1 MLTTYLLNSLQ
12 NSTPVSRENRKWTLV
27 TPNVDLIFRSVCF
40 LYCSGIVCLLWLF
53 SILNFIHFES
63 IFALKNFFPI
73 AYDFTRYCSEWK
85 GHFTEWRSSAGGRKK
100 KKNTNKKEA
109 EWERSCE
116 KRSFKLGFEGG
127 DGGVISER
135 LRQTVP
141 KFKDMT
147 LDKPLLKVDSLNLR
161 SPIGSPV
168 PEALSVHTVNVTM

>member
-100 KKNTNKKEA
+100 KKTLTRRRLSEKEA
-109 EWERSCE
+109 V
-116 KRSFKLGFEGG
+116 KR
-127 DGGVISER
+127 GVFSWA
-135 LRQTVP
+135 
-141 KFKDMT
+141 
-147 LDKPLLKVDSLNLR
+147 LKEEM
-161 SPIGSPV
+161 
-168 PEALSVHTVNVTM
+168 EALSQRDWGRQFQSLRTWLWTNPF